1 MSEAYIF
8 RAFRKFQN
16 AGTVKMAQF
25 FIINGITDPGLH
37 HQIAQYAFLEGVES
51 CDLYEYLHGTFHKEM
66 EPLFFC
72 LDQDGFRNLPE
83 QLLNILY
90 MRCQLVA
97 IPGCREEAEDL
108 RRKEKYGCA
117 LMKTPFS
124 RQDFRRMCIQYAG
137 VKKWEDR
144 TMRFENLTI
153 DRISRQV
160 RLDGKCVEMG
170 AYDYDILLLLA
181 EHMGDVVTRDLLS
194 RALPRRRRV
203 SQRNIDSHIKSL
215 RKCLG
220 REECIQCIRS
230 VGYCLS
236 EKNVLQQEA

>member
-1 MSEAYIF
+1 M
-8 RAFRKFQN
+8 
-16 AGTVKMAQF
+16 KM
-25 FIINGITDPGLH
+25 
-37 HQIAQYAFLEGVES
+37 
-51 CDLYEYLHGTFHKEM
+51 
-66 EPLFFC
+66 
-72 LDQDGFRNLPE
+72 
-83 QLLNILY
+83 
-90 MRCQLVA
+90 
-97 IPGCREEAEDL
+97 
-108 RRKEKYGCA
+108 
-117 LMKTPFS
+117 PFS

-137 VKKWEDR
+137 EKKWEDR
-144 TMRFENLTI
+144 IMRFENLTI
-153 DRISRQV
+153 DRSSRQV

>member
-1 MSEAYIF
+1 
-8 RAFRKFQN
+8 
-16 AGTVKMAQF
+16 
-25 FIINGITDPGLH
+25 
-37 HQIAQYAFLEGVES
+37 
-51 CDLYEYLHGTFHKEM
+51 
-66 EPLFFC
+66 
-72 LDQDGFRNLPE
+72 
-83 QLLNILY
+83 
-90 MRCQLVA
+90 
-97 IPGCREEAEDL
+97 
-108 RRKEKYGCA
+108 
-117 LMKTPFS
+117 
-124 RQDFRRMCIQYAG
+124 MCIQYAG

-144 TMRFENLTI
+144 IMRFENLTI
-153 DRISRQV
+153 DRSSRQV